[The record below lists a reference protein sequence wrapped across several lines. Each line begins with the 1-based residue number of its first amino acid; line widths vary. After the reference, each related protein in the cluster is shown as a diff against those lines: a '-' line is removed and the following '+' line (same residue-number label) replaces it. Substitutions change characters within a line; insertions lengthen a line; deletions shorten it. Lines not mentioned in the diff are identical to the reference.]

1 MALSG
6 MTGFARVNGEAAWGS
21 WHWEARS
28 VNGRGLDVRL
38 NMPSGLEEVQK
49 TVRKAASDAF
59 TRGSIQLALRIE
71 LEGADTVSVNENVL
85 QTLVAAYEKAEGA
98 LATGPAL
105 ATLMTI
111 NGVVEADTLSLRD
124 LADVDGAVDT
134 LSASGR
140 QVIDEL
146 LKARDLEGDD
156 LTKMLSG
163 QLSEMAE
170 LRVQAVQFA
179 ASQKASLADKYRA
192 RIAEFDTEGAVS
204 DERLVTEIAV
214 LATKAD
220 VTEELDRLEA
230 HIARGQSLI
239 AEASAV
245 GRDLGFLAQELNRE
259 ANTLCSKSA
268 ALDLTNTGLA
278 LKSVVDQFKEQAA
291 NVE

>member
-71 LEGADTVSVNENVL
+71 LEGADTVSVNETVL
-85 QTLVAAYEKAEGA
+85 QTLVSAYEKAEGA

-111 NGVVEADTLSLRD
+111 KGVVEADTMSLRD
-124 LADVDGAVDT
+124 LADVDGAEDA
-134 LSASGR
+134 LIASGR
-140 QVIDEL
+140 EVVAEL
-146 LKARDLEGDD
+146 LKARDQEGVD
-156 LTKMLSG
+156 LTKMLVG
-163 QLSEMAE
+163 QMSEMAD
-170 LRVQAVQFA
+170 LRVQAVQYA
-179 ASQKASLADKYRA
+179 AAQKASIAEKYRV

-204 DERLVTEIAV
+204 DERLVTEISV

-230 HIARGQSLI
+230 HIARGQTLLT
-239 AEASAV
+239 EASAV